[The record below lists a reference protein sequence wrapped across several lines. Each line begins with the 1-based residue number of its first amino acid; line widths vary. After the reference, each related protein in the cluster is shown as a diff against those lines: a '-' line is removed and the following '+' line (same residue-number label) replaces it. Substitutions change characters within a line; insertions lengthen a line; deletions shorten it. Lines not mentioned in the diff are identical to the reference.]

1 MFLPRKRG
9 QMFKLPAE
17 LTIVQVE
24 ACKSQF
30 IEFAAQHQE
39 ITLDDS
45 DVNRVDTVGIQL
57 LLAMIT
63 YIAAQ
68 NKTLHWKNTSS
79 IINESVKQLGINEDI
94 LNQYL
99 NA

>member
-1 MFLPRKRG
+1 
-9 QMFKLPAE
+9 MFKLPTE

-24 ACKSQF
+24 SCKSQF
-30 IEFAAQHQE
+30 IEFAEQHQE

-45 DVNRVDTVGIQL
+45 EVSRVDTVGVQL

-63 YIAAQ
+63 YIASQ
-68 NKTLHWKNTSS
+68 NKPLHWKNSSS

-99 NA
+99 TT

>member
-1 MFLPRKRG
+1 
-9 QMFKLPAE
+9 MFKLPTE

-24 ACKSQF
+24 ACKNQF

-68 NKTLHWKNTSS
+68 NKILHWKNTSS